1 MLPLPWRKKKK
12 KILDINVLRKNDI
25 SLLILD
31 ERWNKLFTNTQ
42 KSSGIEQ
49 YEKQL
54 KDLMKEQA
62 RLLTE
67 QKTIAVLKKNNMD
80 KIINLTPEVFEKND
94 ENAKIE
100 MQLAEKEIKRINNRV
115 KTIEDRLNDIP
126 DEIKQVN
133 LRLLE
138 ETINV
143 VYFKIR
149 SAGKRVKELEELIDE
164 CRAKLKQYID
174 EKESLAQDDTEIYSY
189 FHDLL
194 GAEELERL
202 DKEYFRS
209 K

>member
-1 MLPLPWRKKKK
+1 LLPLPWRKKKK

>member
-1 MLPLPWRKKKK
+1 MLPLPWKSKKR
-12 KILDINVLRKNDI
+12 KILDIKVLRKNDI

-42 KSSGIEQ
+42 KSPVIEQ

-67 QKTIAVLKKNNMD
+67 QKAIPVLKKNNMD
-80 KIINLTPEVFEKND
+80 KIISLTSEVFDKND
-94 ENAKIE
+94 ETAKNE
-100 MQLAEKEIKRINNRV
+100 MQLAEKEIKRLNDRAKI
-115 KTIEDRLNDIP
+115 IEDRLNEIP

-149 SAGKRVKELEELIDE
+149 SAGKRVKELEGLIDE
-164 CRAKLKQYID
+164 CKAKLKQYID
-174 EKESLAQDDTEIYSY
+174 EKESLAQDDAEIYSY

-202 DKEYFRS
+202 DKEYFGN

>member
-1 MLPLPWRKKKK
+1 LLPLPWRKK

>member
-1 MLPLPWRKKKK
+1 MLPLPWKSKKR
-12 KILDINVLRKNDI
+12 KILDIKVLRKNDI

-42 KSSGIEQ
+42 KSPVIEQ

-67 QKTIAVLKKNNMD
+67 QKAIPVLKKNNMD
-80 KIINLTPEVFEKND
+80 RIISLTSEVFDKND
-94 ENAKIE
+94 ETAKNE
-100 MQLAEKEIKRINNRV
+100 MQLAEKEIKRLNDRAKI
-115 KTIEDRLNDIP
+115 IEDRLNEIP

-149 SAGKRVKELEELIDE
+149 SAGKRVKELEGLIDE
-164 CRAKLKQYID
+164 CKAKLKQYID
-174 EKESLAQDDTEIYSY
+174 EKESLAQDDAEIYSY

-202 DKEYFRS
+202 DKEYFGN

>member
-1 MLPLPWRKKKK
+1 MLPLPWKSKKK
-12 KILDINVLRKNDI
+12 KILDIKVLRKNNI

-31 ERWNKLFTNTQ
+31 ERWNKLFANTE
-42 KSSGIEQ
+42 KSAGIEH

-54 KDLMKEQA
+54 RDLMKEQA

-80 KIINLTPEVFEKND
+80 KIISLTPEVFDKND
-94 ENAKIE
+94 ETAKNE
-100 MQLAEKEIKRINNRV
+100 MQFAEKEIKRINDRA
-115 KTIEDRLNDIP
+115 KIIGERLNVIP
-126 DEIKQVN
+126 DEIKQAN
-133 LRLLE
+133 LKLLE
-138 ETINV
+138 ETISV

-149 SAGKRVKELEELIDE
+149 SSGKRVEELEGLIDE

-174 EKESLAQDDTEIYSY
+174 EKEALSQDDTDIYSY

-202 DKEYFRS
+202 DKEYFGHV
-209 K
+209 

>member
-1 MLPLPWRKKKK
+1 MLPLPWKSKKR
-12 KILDINVLRKNDI
+12 KILDIKVLRKNDI

-42 KSSGIEQ
+42 KSPVIEQ

-67 QKTIAVLKKNNMD
+67 QKAIPVLKKNNMD
-80 KIINLTPEVFEKND
+80 KIISLTSEVFDKND
-94 ENAKIE
+94 ETAKNE
-100 MQLAEKEIKRINNRV
+100 MQLAEKEIKRLNDRSKI
-115 KTIEDRLNDIP
+115 IEDRLNEIP

-149 SAGKRVKELEELIDE
+149 SAGKRVKELEGLIDE
-164 CRAKLKQYID
+164 CKAKLKQYID
-174 EKESLAQDDTEIYSY
+174 EKESLAQDDAEIYSY

-202 DKEYFRS
+202 DKEYFGN